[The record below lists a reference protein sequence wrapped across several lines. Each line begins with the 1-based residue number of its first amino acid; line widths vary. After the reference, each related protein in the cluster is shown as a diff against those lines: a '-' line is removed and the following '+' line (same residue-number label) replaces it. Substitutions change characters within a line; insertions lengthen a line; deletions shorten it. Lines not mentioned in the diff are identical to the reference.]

1 MHFITCHKI
10 DDASHITNLFFIE
23 IVCLHD
29 IYRSIASDYDVKFL
43 GYFWRTL
50 WRKLE
55 TKLFFFLQLVIL
67 KLMEKNE
74 IVNRNLSQLLH
85 VIIQKNLKSWEECL
99 PFIEFAYNRI
109 VYSTIDFSS
118 FEIVMGLIH

>member
-1 MHFITCHKI
+1 MMLSSLATFGRLCGG
-10 DDASHITNLFFIE
+10 S
-23 IVCLHD
+23 
-29 IYRSIASDYDVKFL
+29 
-43 GYFWRTL
+43 W
-50 WRKLE
+50 KLNS
-55 TKLFFFLQLVIL
+55 FFLQLVIL

>member
-1 MHFITCHKI
+1 M
-10 DDASHITNLFFIE
+10 E

-43 GYFWRTL
+43 GYFWKTL